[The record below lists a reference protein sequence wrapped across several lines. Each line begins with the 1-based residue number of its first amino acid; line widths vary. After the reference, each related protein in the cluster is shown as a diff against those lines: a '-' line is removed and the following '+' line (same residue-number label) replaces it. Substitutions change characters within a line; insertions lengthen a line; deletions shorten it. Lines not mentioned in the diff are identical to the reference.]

1 MTSRIRMSIILLLIP
16 VMLSAQS
23 YLELVELAD
32 KSIAEGDWSGAETN
46 LLEAISLRPEAPTNI
61 LLLSNLGIV
70 QYNLGKDSLAL
81 ASLDQAHRRAPKSVT
96 VLLNR
101 AEVLTAIGR
110 DDEAYRDYTTVISLD
125 STLTEPRYM
134 HAIMSLRRGDF
145 NTSLADCKALEQMSP
160 ASEEANTAF
169 GSYYSATEQ
178 WDKALPY
185 YTALLEKQPT
195 THIYGARAVCYLML
209 QRLNEASADINSGLA
224 LDPKDGE
231 LYMYRAYLNKMRFEI
246 DAAREDLRKAI
257 ELGIDRRRAMEV
269 LPATD

>member
-1 MTSRIRMSIILLLIP
+1 LTPILLA
-16 VMLSAQS
+16 AQS
-23 YLELVELAD
+23 YFDLVDKAD
-32 KSIAEGDWSGAETN
+32 KAIADGDWSGAETN
-46 LLEAISLRPEAPTNI
+46 LVEAMSLRPEDPSNI

-70 QYNLGKDSLAL
+70 RYNLGKDSLAL
-81 ASLDQAHRRAPKSVT
+81 ASLDEAHRRAPKSVT

-101 AEVLTAIGR
+101 AEILTAMGR
-110 DDEAYRDYTTVISLD
+110 DDDAYRDYTTVIGLD

-145 NTSLADCKALEQMSP
+145 ATSLADCQALEQMSP
-160 ASEEANTAF
+160 SGEETNTAF

-185 YTALLEKQPT
+185 YTSLLEKQPT

-224 LDPKDGE
+224 LDPNDGE

-246 DAAREDLRKAI
+246 DAARADLRKAI

-269 LPATD
+269 LPAAD

>member
-1 MTSRIRMSIILLLIP
+1 M
-16 VMLSAQS
+16 
-23 YLELVELAD
+23 
-32 KSIAEGDWSGAETN
+32 
-46 LLEAISLRPEAPTNI
+46 
-61 LLLSNLGIV
+61 
-70 QYNLGKDSLAL
+70 
-81 ASLDQAHRRAPKSVT
+81 T

-209 QRLNEASADINSGLA
+209 QRGLGRTPVGLVKRRQSQTVLA
-224 LDPKDGE
+224 E
-231 LYMYRAYLNKMRFEI
+231 VILYYAEI
-246 DAAREDLRKAI
+246 
-257 ELGIDRRRAMEV
+257 G
-269 LPATD
+269 

>member
-1 MTSRIRMSIILLLIP
+1 MSSRSVTSIILLLMP
-16 VMLSAQS
+16 VLLAAQS
-23 YLELVELAD
+23 YLDLVDNAD
-32 KSIAEGDWSGAETN
+32 KAIADGDWSGAETN
-46 LLEAISLRPEAPTNI
+46 LVEAIGLRPEDPSNI

-70 QYNLGKDSLAL
+70 RYNLGKDSLAL
-81 ASLDQAHRRAPKSVT
+81 ASLDEAHRRAPKSVT

-101 AEVLTAIGR
+101 AEVLTAMGR
-110 DDEAYRDYTTVISLD
+110 DDDAYRDYTTVIGLD
-125 STLTEPRYM
+125 TTLTEPRYM

-145 NTSLADCKALEQMSP
+145 DTSRADCEALERMSP
-160 ASEEANTAF
+160 SSEETNTAF

-185 YTALLEKQPT
+185 YTALLEKQPS

-246 DAAREDLRKAI
+246 DVARADLRKAI

-269 LPATD
+269 LPAAD